1 MRELLMA
8 GLAFFPIFL
17 AGFLLIGL
25 RRPARQVM
33 PLVFVVT
40 VLFAHFYWQVSW
52 QRILG
57 STLQGWVITAGL
69 LWIIFGAL
77 LLLNTL
83 ARSGAIQVIRE
94 GFAELSPDRRIQ
106 VILIA
111 WLFGSFI
118 EGASGF
124 GTPAAVA
131 APLMVAV
138 GFPALAAVVA
148 GMMIQ
153 STPVSFGALGTPLL
167 VGVTGGLERERVDL
181 ALIAAGDQSFAQFF
195 VEVVHQVAVLHA
207 LCGVLMPLGLV
218 MIMTLSFGGTRSLR
232 PTFEVLPFALFAGL
246 VFTIPY
252 VLSAFFLG
260 PEFPSLV
267 GGLVGLAGA
276 AFVVRRGWLQPKEVW
291 DFPPAPNWP
300 AQWIGRLNMSASAA
314 AHSEGKRLSMRMA
327 WAPYLL
333 LAVLLVVSRTSAEF
347 KTFLR
352 SARVNFTD
360 LAGAEQV
367 NGAFEP
373 LYLPGG
379 ILVFVCLV
387 TMLLHRLPP
396 RRFAGAVGD
405 SARTLIGASV
415 VLVFT
420 VPMVRVMI
428 NSGVNAAEMVSMPV
442 AMARGVAAMVGD
454 TYPLFAPAMG
464 AIGAFIAGSNTVSNL
479 MLVQFQFESALL
491 IGWSTSLLVAAQA
504 VGAAAGNMVAIH
516 NIVAASA
523 TVGLLD
529 REGVVLRRTIL
540 PTLYYLTACGL
551 LVYLAPRV
559 MG

>member
-40 VLFAHFYWQVSW
+40 VLVAHFYWQVSW

-276 AFVVRRGWLQPKEVW
+276 AFVVRRGWLQPKQVW

-300 AQWIGRLNMSASAA
+300 AQWIGRLNMPASAA

-405 SARTLIGASV
+405 SARTLLGASV

>member
-8 GLAFFPIFL
+8 GLAFFPILL

-40 VLFAHFYWQVSW
+40 VLVAHFYWQVSW

-314 AHSEGKRLSMRMA
+314 AHPEGKHLSMRMA

-396 RRFAGAVGD
+396 RRFIGAVGD

-428 NSGVNAAEMVSMPV
+428 NSGVNAADMVSMPV

>member
-1 MRELLMA
+1 MREVLMA
-8 GLAFFPIFL
+8 ALAFLPIFL
-17 AGFLLIGL
+17 AGLLLIGL

-33 PLVFVVT
+33 PFVFVVT
-40 VLFAHFYWQVSW
+40 VLVAHFYWEVSW
-52 QRILG
+52 QRILA

-83 ARSGAIQVIRE
+83 ARSGAIQIIRE

-181 ALIAAGDQSFAQFF
+181 ALVVSDQSFAQFF
-195 VEVVHQVAVLHA
+195 LDVVHQVAVLHA

-218 MIMTLSFGGTRSLR
+218 LIMTLSFGGSRSLR
-232 PTFEVLPFALFAGL
+232 PTFEVMPFALFAGL
-246 VFTIPY
+246 IFTIPY
-252 VLSAFFLG
+252 VLSAYFLG
-260 PEFPSLV
+260 PEFPALV
-267 GGLVGLAGA
+267 GGLAGLAGA
-276 AFVVRRGWLQPKEVW
+276 AFVVRRGWLMPKHVW
-291 DFPPAPNWP
+291 DFPPATHWP
-300 AQWIGRLNMSASAA
+300 AHWIGRLNMPASATS
-314 AHSEGKRLSMRMA
+314 HSTGKRLSMWMA

-333 LAVLLVVSRTSAEF
+333 LAGLLVASRTSAEV

-352 SARVNFTD
+352 SVRVNFND

-379 ILVFVCLV
+379 ILVAVCLV

-396 RRFAGAVGD
+396 RAFAGAMRD

-428 NSGVNAAEMVSMPV
+428 NSGVNGADLVSMPV
-442 AMARGVAAMVGD
+442 AMARGVAAMLGE

-464 AIGAFIAGSNTVSNL
+464 ALGAFIAGSNTVSNL

-491 IGWSTSLLVAAQA
+491 IGGSTSLLVAAQA

-540 PTLYYLTACGL
+540 PTLYYLIACGL

>member
-300 AQWIGRLNMSASAA
+300 AQWIGRLNMPASAA
-314 AHSEGKRLSMRMA
+314 THSEGKRLSMRMA

-405 SARTLIGASV
+405 SARTLLGASV